1 MRLEVRKRLWLAVSL
16 LVALALLVGGCTGPP
31 PEERASPPANPEALE
46 NPRWFSD
53 SLRWLTDDEKDRL
66 IEIALNTP
74 EALRQLEKES
84 LYKTEVNWMAMNNS
98 TWWKLDYEAVE
109 SGIPAYIPQS
119 AVFYS
124 HVLIRFGEP
133 ERWQVMVA
141 VDLDTEKVV
150 LVEENPARNGTTPP
164 KDAN

>member
-1 MRLEVRKRLWLAVSL
+1 VRKRLWVVASL
-16 LVALALLVGGCTGPP
+16 LVVALLVGGCTEPA
-31 PEERASPPANPEALE
+31 PEERNEPPLPSE
-46 NPRWFSD
+46 NARWFPD

-84 LYKTEVNWMAMNNS
+84 VYRTEVNWIAMNNS
-98 TWWKLDYEAVE
+98 TRWMLDYETVE
-109 SGIPAYIPQS
+109 SGISAHIPQS
-119 AVFYS
+119 AVFFPPIR
-124 HVLIRFGEP
+124 IRFGEP

-150 LVEENPARNGTTPP
+150 LMAENPARNGPTSP